1 MMGSLENAIFLYYI
15 KHIKWEY
22 CANGNVQWTI
32 LCTWVITKLH
42 TFLQQ
47 QKKLIVNTCFMHTK
61 IYCEED
67 TDPDAR
73 KDPVGLHA
81 QAQT

>member
-1 MMGSLENAIFLYYI
+1 
-15 KHIKWEY
+15 
-22 CANGNVQWTI
+22 
-32 LCTWVITKLH
+32 
-42 TFLQQ
+42 
-47 QKKLIVNTCFMHTK
+47 MHTK